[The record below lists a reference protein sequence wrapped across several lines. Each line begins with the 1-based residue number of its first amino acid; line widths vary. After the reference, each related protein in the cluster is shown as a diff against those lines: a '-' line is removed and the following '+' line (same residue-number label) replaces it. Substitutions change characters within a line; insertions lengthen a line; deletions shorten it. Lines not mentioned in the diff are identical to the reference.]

1 MPEQE
6 NRKRVIES
14 ANFNCVFGD
23 NNEPLL
29 AHFKDVLY
37 PALTASNVIKYSN
50 GYFNVENIKIT
61 EHSTLGYILTGVFV
75 KQTELEILSQRDQD
89 TGKLVFTDQKYQT
102 APYSIFA
109 ILLKNH
115 RMLFY
120 KNQKGSPRL
129 STFRKIVEDLVIK
142 FLKEANHNI
151 PYDDRLPSAHI
162 TILRLPSHKS
172 LKEIFNNIKKIDSIE
187 YKILPLNGDNDF
199 RGPFQAILKQVMDL
213 DASSCK
219 MKFNGPDNKN
229 KVIEQ
234 IEGTRDL
241 ARSTVHAYTNAGDSI
256 TLTEK
261 EFAEKKVVELPKD
274 ADREEVI
281 EALYNVADNYPAL
294 TETSNSNAE
303 LYRQKTDDIKS
314 LMG

>member
-1 MPEQE
+1 
-6 NRKRVIES
+6 
-14 ANFNCVFGD
+14 
-23 NNEPLL
+23 
-29 AHFKDVLY
+29 
-37 PALTASNVIKYSN
+37 
-50 GYFNVENIKIT
+50 
-61 EHSTLGYILTGVFV
+61 
-75 KQTELEILSQRDQD
+75 
-89 TGKLVFTDQKYQT
+89 
-102 APYSIFA
+102 
-109 ILLKNH
+109 
-115 RMLFY
+115 
-120 KNQKGSPRL
+120 
-129 STFRKIVEDLVIK
+129 
-142 FLKEANHNI
+142 
-151 PYDDRLPSAHI
+151 
-162 TILRLPSHKS
+162 
-172 LKEIFNNIKKIDSIE
+172 
-187 YKILPLNGDNDF
+187 
-199 RGPFQAILKQVMDL
+199 MDL

-281 EALYNVADNYPAL
+281 GALYNVADNYPAL

>member
-109 ILLKNH
+109 ILLT
-115 RMLFY
+115 
-120 KNQKGSPRL
+120 Q
-129 STFRKIVEDLVIK
+129 T
-142 FLKEANHNI
+142 
-151 PYDDRLPSAHI
+151 
-162 TILRLPSHKS
+162 SH
-172 LKEIFNNIKKIDSIE
+172 
-187 YKILPLNGDNDF
+187 
-199 RGPFQAILKQVMDL
+199 
-213 DASSCK
+213 
-219 MKFNGPDNKN
+219 
-229 KVIEQ
+229 
-234 IEGTRDL
+234 T
-241 ARSTVHAYTNAGDSI
+241 
-256 TLTEK
+256 
-261 EFAEKKVVELPKD
+261 
-274 ADREEVI
+274 
-281 EALYNVADNYPAL
+281 
-294 TETSNSNAE
+294 
-303 LYRQKTDDIKS
+303 
-314 LMG
+314 

>member
-6 NRKRVIES
+6 LRKRVIES

-23 NNEPLL
+23 KNEPLL
-29 AHFKDVLY
+29 AHFKDILY

-50 GYFNVENIKIT
+50 GYFNVEDIKIT
-61 EHSTLGYILTGVFV
+61 EHPTLGYILTGVFV
-75 KQTELEILSQRDQD
+75 KQTELEILSQRDED
-89 TGKLVFTDQKYQT
+89 TGKLIFTDQKYQT

-142 FLKEANHNI
+142 FLKEANHNV
-151 PYDDRLPSAHI
+151 PYNDRLPSAHI
-162 TILRLPSHKS
+162 TILRIPSHKS
-172 LKEIFNNIKKIDSIE
+172 LREVFNNIKKIDSVE
-187 YKILPLNGDNDF
+187 YKFLPLNGDNDF
-199 RGPFQAILKQVMDL
+199 RGPFQAILNQLDAL
-213 DASSCK
+213 DASSGN
-219 MKFNGPDNKN
+219 MRFNGPDNKN
-229 KVIEQ
+229 EVIEQ

-241 ARSTVHAYTNAGDSI
+241 AQPKIHAFTNAGDKI

-261 EFAEKKVVELPKD
+261 EFAEKKIVELPKD
-274 ADREEVI
+274 ANRQNVT
-281 EALYNVADNYPAL
+281 EALCHVAENYPAL
-294 TETSNSNAE
+294 METSNSNAE